1 MGLSVS
7 TLSSL
12 KNMSSSM
19 RYVPCKCG
27 HKKVEVI
34 GFETSP
40 VKKTLVPVR
49 KGWYCVECHAWED
62 AILRET
68 VVEND

>member
-1 MGLSVS
+1 MNFKH
-7 TLSSL
+7 TT
-12 KNMSSSM
+12 KDM
-19 RYVPCKCG
+19 RYVPCPCG

-34 GFETSP
+34 GFERSP
-40 VKKTLVPVR
+40 AKKTLVPVR
-49 KGWYCVECHAWED
+49 KGWYCTECHDWDD